1 MPNENVYHRDDLRK
15 AYDVVDEPLWS
26 PVHKRLKDRGLVA
39 AVIKA
44 VNDHTEINVKNGES
58 AAALLVALGPDGR
71 RFVSDCPVVKKLR
84 DFLRGAFPDCPAAPR
99 PRRAARQPAGPP
111 VPAPQDIP
119 QPPQAP
125 DPHPVRPAP
134 HQHPD
139 VSPADDADAVAE
151 VAVAAAAA
159 AVPKDGLASPASPRP
174 SSPNPLPRAE
184 GAGAGLVRR
193 ASGEHAAERDGEL
206 GNALARLLSKYMEDD
221 KAKGAAG
228 AGAPLPRL
236 DDALVSRVMTATV
249 PLGFDETHAALARP
263 GVTRSAV
270 DAYGQVADL
279 VAVVKA
285 STANVAGMER
295 LGVMLV
301 RALAEMGRVEAT
313 GLLPHLAAGAAR
325 YARAVAMAQ
334 AVYEDLC
341 GQSSHTP
348 EHLACS
354 FVWPALPTSALP
366 SQDYVVGFAQWG
378 LSAVMALSPHREART
393 LCATVRHLLLPH
405 WEAAVSAAQR
415 WALPPAPLRAA
426 PLRIRERGSE
436 ALASPPAKRP
446 AGQRCATPGCAAQTT
461 RPTHR
466 LCDKCFRQPRARNPA
481 PAEAK
486 PRAASASGAAA
497 TAAAAAH

>member
-125 DPHPVRPAP
+125 DPHPVHPAP

-228 AGAPLPRL
+228 AGAP
-236 DDALVSRVMTATV
+236 
-249 PLGFDETHAALARP
+249 AA
-263 GVTRSAV
+263 
-270 DAYGQVADL
+270 
-279 VAVVKA
+279 
-285 STANVAGMER
+285 
-295 LGVMLV
+295 
-301 RALAEMGRVEAT
+301 
-313 GLLPHLAAGAAR
+313 
-325 YARAVAMAQ
+325 AVA
-334 AVYEDLC
+334 
-341 GQSSHTP
+341 
-348 EHLACS
+348 HL
-354 FVWPALPTSALP
+354 T
-366 SQDYVVGFAQWG
+366 
-378 LSAVMALSPHREART
+378 HRIVT
-393 LCATVRHLLLPH
+393 LCALIPGDADGACNGRGCQPGGVGRCVTLAHHV
-405 WEAAVSAAQR
+405 VGD
-415 WALPPAPLRAA
+415 LRAVH
-426 PLRIRERGSE
+426 
-436 ALASPPAKRP
+436 ALAHRTDGPRP
-446 AGQRCATPGCAAQTT
+446 DQDHRAILRPDQIPLHAVT
-461 RPTHR
+461 RHAHR
-466 LCDKCFRQPRARNPA
+466 LPVVAAGGAPINFYEIGRA
-481 PAEAK
+481 
-486 PRAASASGAAA
+486 
-497 TAAAAAH
+497 HV